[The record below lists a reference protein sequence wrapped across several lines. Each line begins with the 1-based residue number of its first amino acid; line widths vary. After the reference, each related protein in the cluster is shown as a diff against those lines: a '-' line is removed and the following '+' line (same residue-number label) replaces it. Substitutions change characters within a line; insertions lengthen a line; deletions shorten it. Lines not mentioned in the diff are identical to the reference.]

1 MRHSRPTRPLGA
13 AFAQAS
19 LLVLLGLGLWA
30 PSTARAAEVKV
41 DYDSHADFSRYK
53 TWSWRPGTAAPNPSS
68 DKHLREGIE
77 ARLAKSGLTRV
88 ESGGL
93 LDVVYHAAGENQI
106 STEKLG
112 YKEPGFETEAT
123 RVRYVRKGSVLVDM
137 IDTASG
143 KVVWRG
149 QAEDVANPTYTDVA
163 RKIDQALDKLFEHF
177 PPRPR

>member
-1 MRHSRPTRPLGA
+1 MRHSRPRPLRA

-19 LLVLLGLGLWA
+19 LLVLLGLGLRA
-30 PSTARAAEVKV
+30 PTTEAAEVKV
-41 DYDSHADFSRYK
+41 DYDSNADFSRYK
-53 TWSWRPGTAAPNPSS
+53 TWSWRRGTPAANPVS

-77 ARLAKSGLTRV
+77 ARLAKSGLARV

-93 LDVVYHAAGENQI
+93 LEVVYHAAGENQI

-112 YKEPGFETEAT
+112 YKDPGFVTEAK
-123 RVRYVRKGSVLVDM
+123 RVRYVRAGSVLVDM
-137 IDTASG
+137 IDTSSG

-149 QAEDVANPTYTDVA
+149 QAADVANPTYTEIA
-163 RKIDQALDKLFEHF
+163 RKIDQALDKLFEQF

>member
-1 MRHSRPTRPLGA
+1 MRHSRPRRPLRA
-13 AFAQAS
+13 AFTPAS

-30 PSTARAAEVKV
+30 PTAGAAEVKV

-53 TWSWRPGTAAPNPSS
+53 TWSWRPGTAAPNPAS

-77 ARLAKSGLTRV
+77 AQLAKKGLTRV

-112 YKEPGFETEAT
+112 YKEPGFETEAK

-149 QAEDVANPTYTDVA
+149 QAEEVANPTYTDVA

-177 PPRPR
+177 PPGPR

>member
-1 MRHSRPTRPLGA
+1 MRHSRPTRPLHT
-13 AFAQAS
+13 AFGRAS
-19 LLVLLGLGLWA
+19 LLALVGLGLWA
-30 PSTARAAEVKV
+30 SATEAAEVKV
-41 DYDSHADFSRYK
+41 DYDSHADFSQYK
-53 TWSWRPGTAAPNPSS
+53 TWSWRRGTPAPNPVA
-68 DKHLREGIE
+68 DKYLREGLE
-77 ARLAKSGLTRV
+77 ARLAKGGLTRA

-112 YKEPGFETEAT
+112 YKEPGFETEAK
-123 RVRYVRKGSVLVDM
+123 RVRYVRAGSVLVDM
-137 IDTASG
+137 IDVASG

-149 QAEDVANPTYTDVA
+149 QVDEVANPTYTDVK

>member
-1 MRHSRPTRPLGA
+1 MRHSRPTRPLLA
-13 AFAQAS
+13 PFAQAS
-19 LLVLLGLGLWA
+19 LLVLLGLVLWA
-30 PSTARAAEVKV
+30 PMAGAAEVKV

-53 TWSWRPGTAAPNPSS
+53 TWSWRQGTAAPNPVA
-68 DKHLREGIE
+68 DKHVREGIE
-77 ARLAKSGLTRV
+77 ARLAKSGLARV

-112 YKEPGFETEAT
+112 YKEPGFETEAK
-123 RVRYVRKGSVLVDM
+123 RVHYVRAGSILVDM

-149 QAEDVANPTYTDVA
+149 QAADVANPTYTEVA